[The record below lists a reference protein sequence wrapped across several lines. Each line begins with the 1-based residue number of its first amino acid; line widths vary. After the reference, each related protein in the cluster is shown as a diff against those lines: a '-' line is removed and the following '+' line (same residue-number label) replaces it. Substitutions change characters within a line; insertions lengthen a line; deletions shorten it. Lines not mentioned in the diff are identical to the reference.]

1 MRATVAIVH
10 SMQTA
15 RMMSL
20 LADRARTADRVSASN
35 SGQIALSRGVRKAYT
50 CVTDMHDGHH
60 PSTPHHGHG
69 WSPAGPR
76 RRWLEPFV
84 LVLLARGIGHGYALV
99 ARLNALG
106 AAPNEVDASALYR
119 TLRDLEMAGLVQ
131 SHWTSPDSGASRRE
145 YILTDAGWV
154 SLADWVAV
162 MHERARLVGAFLAE
176 YEALG
181 QEALTRARADT
192 EA

>member
-35 SGQIALSRGVRKAYT
+35 SGQLALSRRVCETYI
-50 CVTDMHDGHH
+50 CVTTMHDGHH
-60 PSTPHHGHG
+60 SSTPHHGHG

-99 ARLNALG
+99 GHLNALG
-106 AAPNEVDASALYR
+106 AAANEVDAGALYR

-154 SLADWVAV
+154 SLANWVAV
-162 MHERARLVGAFLAE
+162 MHERGLLVGAFLAE

-181 QEALTRARADT
+181 QEARTRARADT

>member
-1 MRATVAIVH
+1 MWRPA
-10 SMQTA
+10 A
-15 RMMSL
+15 R
-20 LADRARTADRVSASN
+20 RT
-35 SGQIALSRGVRKAYT
+35 GQMALSHRVCEAYI
-50 CVTDMHDGHH
+50 CVTDMHDGHY

-99 ARLNALG
+99 GRLNALG
-106 AAPNEVDASALYR
+106 AAANDVDAGALYR

-154 SLADWVAV
+154 SLADWVPV